1 MTPSYKGR
9 FAPSPTGYLH
19 VGNAWVAILAWLDA
33 RQKGG
38 AFILRVEDLDEAR
51 SRDVY
56 RGAMMEDLRWLGVDW
71 DEGPD
76 VGGPAAPYEQRFRR
90 GLYEQALARLQ
101 EAREL
106 YPCFCARSRLL
117 SIASAP
123 QGQGLFS
130 DEPRYD
136 GRCLR
141 LSDAERAERAASK
154 PPSFRLHVSD
164 EALVTVDDRLLGR
177 TTARP
182 AEGGDFVVRRAD
194 GVIAYHLAVVVDDH
208 AMGVTDV
215 IRGADLFPSAFRQ
228 VYLAERLGYA
238 PPRYAHV
245 PLVVDEE
252 GRRLAKRHGD
262 LSLRA
267 LRQAGVRSEHLV
279 GFLLWLAGQLD
290 RPEPVRLAEVMDR
303 FDLARLPRHPVV
315 WRAAYTRWLQ
325 AHADA

>member
-1 MTPSYKGR
+1 LTPSYKGR

-33 RQKGG
+33 RRKGG

-51 SRDVY
+51 SRDIY
-56 RGAMMEDLRWLGVDW
+56 RQAMVDDLRWLGIDW

-76 VGGPAAPYEQRFRR
+76 VGGPAAPYEQRLRR
-90 GLYEQALARLQ
+90 GRYEQALERLR

-123 QGQGLFS
+123 QGLFG

-136 GRCLR
+136 RRCLR
-141 LSDAERAERAASK
+141 LSDAERAELAATK
-154 PPSFRLHVSD
+154 QPSLRLHVPD
-164 EALVTVDDRLLGR
+164 DALVTVDDRLLGR

-267 LRQAGVRSEHLV
+267 LREAGVRPQQLV
-279 GFLLWLAGQLD
+279 GLLLWLAGQLD
-290 RPEPVRLAEVMDR
+290 RPEPMRPAEAMDG

-315 WRAAYTRWLQ
+315 WRAAYTAWLQ
-325 AHADA
+325 ANADL

>member
-9 FAPSPTGYLH
+9 FAPSPTGDLH
-19 VGNAWVAILAWLDA
+19 VGNAWVAVLSWLDA
-33 RQKGG
+33 RRHGG
-38 AFILRVEDLDEAR
+38 AFVLRVEDLDEAR
-51 SRDVY
+51 CRDAY
-56 RGAMMEDLRWLGVDW
+56 RQAMIDDLRWLGIDW

-76 VGGPAAPYEQRFRR
+76 VGGPAAPYEQRLRR
-90 GLYEQALARLQ
+90 ESYERALEHLRS
-101 EAREL
+101 AREL
-106 YPCFCARSRLL
+106 YPCFCPRSRLL

-123 QGQGLFS
+123 QGLFG

-136 GRCLR
+136 RRCLR
-141 LSDAERAERAASK
+141 LSDARRSELAASK
-154 PPSFRLHVSD
+154 PPSLRLHVRD
-164 EALVTVDDRLLGR
+164 DALITVDDRLLGR

-215 IRGADLFPSAFRQ
+215 IRGSDLFPSAFRQ

-245 PLVVDEE
+245 PLVVDGD

-267 LRQAGVRSEHLV
+267 LREAGVRPQRLV
-279 GFLLWLAGQLD
+279 GLLLWLAGQAD
-290 RPEPVRLAEVMDR
+290 RPEDISLREAVGA
-303 FDLARLPRHPVV
+303 FDLVRVPRHPIV
-315 WRAAYTRWLQ
+315 WRAAYTAWLQ
-325 AHADA
+325 GNGDL